1 VSYQQQP
8 RSSFQGACKWRFPLD
23 ILSPSVVGIR
33 DRNNLHIHSDI
44 NMNMKQVEQILL
56 PHHKRGKEKEK
67 PTLWAT
73 MPQIKTVWTEETGR
87 MLIAMR
93 RALKEGTE
101 GQVKRIE

>member
-1 VSYQQQP
+1 M
-8 RSSFQGACKWRFPLD
+8 
-23 ILSPSVVGIR
+23 VGIR

-93 RALKEGTE
+93 RELKEGTE
-101 GQVKRIE
+101 GQEKRIE